1 MCKSLKMIKMIDN
14 FQIVSKE
21 KELDKQLLLLFV
33 LSLLLFVV
41 PFLRFISLIIL
52 FFIVIYFLFR
62 FDFFKTKKDF
72 FNFMIV
78 KIKLER
84 ELINSGFYVKLR
96 SQKDG
101 QLFVKLPEIEIL
113 RKTDFVIIV
122 KISCSIENFE
132 RLEKLDLSSIFRG
145 YRQMIVSNDIERDK
159 IIFKL
164 EKIDFD
170 RQLKI
175 RKIDEIADI
184 NWRSDLIVI
193 DRLTSINAF
202 AHLLLT
208 GQTGSGKT
216 YGLLYLLLS
225 YKTKKAD
232 LSVCDPKLSDLA
244 DLSRKLGCRSA
255 TSKEEIIEEVRQT
268 FLEMERRKQRRQQ
281 EGWAI
286 SSVATENGLS
296 LKILMIDEFASLQ
309 LKLDKKELSELLN
322 YLYQI
327 ILEGRALGVFVVLGL
342 QQANATVLPTAL
354 REQFSSIFVLGNSG
368 EQTKNVAFQEKAQKI
383 PEFPLKTGEGWCLNS
398 SEIDLR
404 FVRFPYLLFL
414 NEFR

>member
-1 MCKSLKMIKMIDN
+1 MIND
-14 FQIVSKE
+14 FQIISRE
-21 KELDKQLLLLFV
+21 KELDKQLFLLLV
-33 LSLLLFVV
+33 LSLFLLLI
-41 PFLRFISLIIL
+41 PFFRFIS
-52 FFIVIYFLFR
+52 IVILILICLYYLVR
-62 FDFFKTKKDF
+62 FDFVKTKKDF
-72 FNFMIV
+72 FYFMIA

-84 ELINSGFYVKLR
+84 ELINSGFYVKLK
-96 SQKDG
+96 SQKDRQILV
-101 QLFVKLPEIEIL
+101 QLPKVQIF
-113 RKTDFVIIV
+113 RKSDFSIIV
-122 KISCSIENFE
+122 SISSSIDNFE
-132 RLEKLDLSSIFRG
+132 KLEKLDLSPVFQGFRQMGISNTKNRDQLIFR
-145 YRQMIVSNDIERDK
+145 
-159 IIFKL
+159 L

-175 RKIDEIADI
+175 KTIDEIADI

-193 DRLTSINAF
+193 DRLTSVSPF
-202 AHLLLT
+202 SHLLLS

-232 LSVCDPKLSDLA
+232 VSVCDPKMSDLA
-244 DLSRKLGCRSA
+244 DLSKKLGCRSA
-255 TSKEEIIEEVRQT
+255 TSKDDIIEEVKET
-268 FLEMERRKQRRQQ
+268 FLELERRKKKRI
-281 EGWAI
+281 EENWAI

-309 LKLDKKELSELLN
+309 LKMDKKELTELLN

-327 ILEGRALGVFVVLGL
+327 ILEGRALGVFVILGM

-383 PEFPLKTGEGWCLNS
+383 PDFPLMVGEGWCLNS
-398 SEIDLR
+398 SEVDLR
-404 FVRFPYLLFL
+404 FVRFPYLVFL
-414 NEFR
+414 NELR

>member
-1 MCKSLKMIKMIDN
+1 MIDN

-21 KELDKQLLLLFV
+21 KELDKQLLMLFI
-33 LSLLLFVV
+33 LSLLLFIIPFFRSIAFVV
-41 PFLRFISLIIL
+41 FVSII
-52 FFIVIYFLFR
+52 VYFLYR
-62 FDFFKTKKDF
+62 FDFMKTKKDF
-72 FNFMIV
+72 FRFMIY

-84 ELINSGFYVKLR
+84 ELIDARFYVKLR

-101 QLFVKLPEIEIL
+101 RIFVKLPKVEIL
-113 RKTDFVIIV
+113 QKTDFVIIV

-132 RLEKLDLSSIFRG
+132 RLGKLDLSPIFNG
-145 YRQMIVSNDIERDK
+145 YRQMITSNDIERDK
-159 IIFKL
+159 IIFEL

-175 RKIDEIADI
+175 KSIDEIEKI

-193 DRLTSINAF
+193 DRLTSVSAF

-216 YGLLYLLLS
+216 YGLLYLLLC
-225 YKTKKAD
+225 YRLRNAD
-232 LSVCDPKLSDLA
+232 VSVCDPKLSDLA
-244 DLSRKLGCRSA
+244 DLSKKLGCRSV
-255 TSKEEIIEEVRQT
+255 TSKDEILEEVRQT
-268 FLEMERRKQRRQQ
+268 FLEMERRKQQRQQ

-327 ILEGRALGVFVVLGL
+327 ILEGRALGVFVILGL

-368 EQTKNVAFQEKAQKI
+368 EQTKNVAFQEKANKI
-383 PEFPLKTGEGWCLNS
+383 PDFPLAIGEGWCLNS

-404 FVRFPYLLFL
+404 FIRFPHLLFL
-414 NEFR
+414 NELK

>member
-1 MCKSLKMIKMIDN
+1 MMIDN
-14 FQIVSKE
+14 FQIISKE

-33 LSLLLFVV
+33 LSFLLLII
-41 PFLRFISLIIL
+41 PLLRFIS
-52 FFIVIYFLFR
+52 IVILILICLYYLVR

-72 FNFMIV
+72 FRFMIA

-84 ELINSGFYVKLR
+84 ELINAGFYIKLK
-96 SQKDG
+96 SQKDR
-101 QLFVKLPEIEIL
+101 QIFVKLPKIEIS
-113 RKTDFVIIV
+113 RQSNFVILV
-122 KISCSIENFE
+122 KINSSIDNFE
-132 RLEKLDLSSIFRG
+132 KLEKLDLSPAFLG
-145 YRQMIVSNDIERDK
+145 FRQMGVSNIKERNRL
-159 IIFKL
+159 IFKL
-164 EKIDFD
+164 ERIDFD

-175 RKIDEIADI
+175 KTIDEMKEI

-193 DRLTSINAF
+193 DRLTSISSF

-216 YGLLYLLLS
+216 YGLLYLLLF
-225 YKTKKAD
+225 YKMKNAD
-232 LSVCDPKLSDLA
+232 VSVCDPKLSDLA
-244 DLSRKLGCRSA
+244 DLGKKLDCKSA
-255 TSKEEIIEEVRQT
+255 TSKDDIIEEVKQT
-268 FLEMERRKQRRQQ
+268 FVEMERRKQQRQQ
-281 EGWAI
+281 ESWEI
-286 SSVATENGLS
+286 STTATQNGLN

-309 LKLDKKELSELLN
+309 LKLDKKELAELLN

-368 EQTKNVAFQEKAQKI
+368 EQTQNVAFQEKAKKI
-383 PEFPLKTGEGWCLNS
+383 PNFPLSVGEGWCLNS

-404 FVRFPYLLFL
+404 FIRFPYLLFL

>member
-1 MCKSLKMIKMIDN
+1 MMIDN
-14 FQIVSKE
+14 FQIISKE
-21 KELDKQLLLLFV
+21 KELDKQLLVLFV
-33 LSLLLFVV
+33 LSFLLLII
-41 PFLRFISLIIL
+41 PFLRFIS
-52 FFIVIYFLFR
+52 IVILILICLYYLVR
-62 FDFFKTKKDF
+62 FDFLKTKKDF
-72 FNFMIV
+72 FNFMIA

-84 ELINSGFYVKLR
+84 ELINAGFYVKLKSNR
-96 SQKDG
+96 EN
-101 QLFVKLPEIEIL
+101 QLFVKLPKVQIF
-113 RKTDFVIIV
+113 RKSDFSIIV
-122 KISCSIENFE
+122 RINSSIDNFE
-132 RLEKLDLSSIFRG
+132 KMEKLDLSPVFEG
-145 YRQMIVSNDIERDK
+145 YRQMGVSNTKERNQL
-159 IIFKL
+159 IFKL

-170 RQLKI
+170 RQIKI

-193 DRLTSINAF
+193 DRLTSVSAVS
-202 AHLLLT
+202 HLLLS

-232 LSVCDPKLSDLA
+232 VSVCDPKMSDLA
-244 DLSRKLGCRSA
+244 DLSKKLGCRSA
-255 TSKEEIIEEVRQT
+255 TSKDDIIEEVKET
-268 FLEMERRKQRRQQ
+268 FLELERRKKKRI
-281 EGWAI
+281 EENWAI

-327 ILEGRALGVFVVLGL
+327 ILEGRALGVFVVLGM

-368 EQTKNVAFQEKAQKI
+368 DQTKNVAFQEKAQKI

>member
-1 MCKSLKMIKMIDN
+1 MIND
-14 FQIVSKE
+14 FQIISKE
-21 KELDKQLLLLFV
+21 KELDKQLFLLLV
-33 LSLLLFVV
+33 LSLFLLLI
-41 PFLRFISLIIL
+41 PFFRFIS
-52 FFIVIYFLFR
+52 IVILILTCLYYLFR

-72 FNFMIV
+72 FRFMIY
-78 KIKLER
+78 KIRLER
-84 ELINSGFYVKLR
+84 ELIDSRFYVKLR

-101 QLFVKLPEIEIL
+101 RIFVKLPKVEIL
-113 RKTDFVIIV
+113 QKTDFVIIV

-132 RLEKLDLSSIFRG
+132 RLGKLDLSPIFNG
-145 YRQMIVSNDIERDK
+145 YRQMITSNDIERDK
-159 IIFKL
+159 IIFEL

-170 RQLKI
+170 RQLEIKS
-175 RKIDEIADI
+175 IDEIEKI

-193 DRLTSINAF
+193 DRLTSISAF
-202 AHLLLT
+202 AHLLLS
-208 GQTGSGKT
+208 GQTGAGKT

-232 LSVCDPKLSDLA
+232 VSVCDPKISDLA
-244 DLSRKLGCRSA
+244 DLSKKVGCRSA

-286 SSVATENGLS
+286 SSVAIENGLS

>member
-1 MCKSLKMIKMIDN
+1 MIDN
-14 FQIVSKE
+14 FQVVSKE

-33 LSLLLFVV
+33 LSFLLLIIPLF
-41 PFLRFISLIIL
+41 RFISIIIL
-52 FFIVIYFLFR
+52 ISICLYYLVR
-62 FDFFKTKKDF
+62 FDFLKTKKDF
-72 FNFMIV
+72 FRFMIA

-84 ELINSGFYVKLR
+84 ELIDSGFYVKLKSYKER
-96 SQKDG
+96 QI
-101 QLFVKLPEIEIL
+101 FVKLPRIEIY
-113 RKTDFVIIV
+113 RKSDFSILV
-122 KISCSIENFE
+122 KINSSIDNFE
-132 RLEKLDLSSIFRG
+132 KLEKLDLSPVFEG
-145 YRQMIVSNDIERDK
+145 YRQMGVSNVRERNQLV
-159 IIFKL
+159 FQL

-216 YGLLYLLLS
+216 YGLLYLLLC
-225 YKTKKAD
+225 YRLRNAD
-232 LSVCDPKLSDLA
+232 VSVCDPKLSDLV
-244 DLSRKLGCRSA
+244 DLGKKLGCKSA
-255 TSKEEIIEEVRQT
+255 TSKDEIMEEVHQT
-268 FLEMERRKQRRQQ
+268 FLEMERRKQQRQQ
-281 EGWAI
+281 ENWKI
-286 SSVATENGLS
+286 STTATQNGLN
-296 LKILMIDEFASLQ
+296 LKILIIDEFASLQ

-404 FVRFPYLLFL
+404 FVRFPHLLFL
-414 NEFR
+414 NELK

>member
-1 MCKSLKMIKMIDN
+1 MIDN
-14 FQIVSKE
+14 FHIVSRE
-21 KELDKQLLLLFV
+21 KELDKQLILLFI
-33 LSLLLFVV
+33 LSFLLFII
-41 PFLRFISLIIL
+41 PFFRFIS
-52 FFIVIYFLFR
+52 IVILILTCLYYLFR

-72 FNFMIV
+72 FSFMISR
-78 KIKLER
+78 IKLER
-84 ELINSGFYVKLR
+84 ELINAGFYVKLK
-96 SQKDG
+96 SNKENQII
-101 QLFVKLPEIEIL
+101 VKLPKIEIF
-113 RKTDFVIIV
+113 RKSDFSIIV
-122 KISCSIENFE
+122 SIGSSIDNFE
-132 RLEKLDLSSIFRG
+132 KMEKLDLSPIFEG
-145 YRQMIVSNDIERDK
+145 YRQMGVSSVKERNQL
-159 IIFKL
+159 IFQL

-170 RQLKI
+170 RQLKV
-175 RKIDEIADI
+175 RTIDEIDDI

-193 DRLTSINAF
+193 DKLTSINANS
-202 AHLLLT
+202 HLLLS

-268 FLEMERRKQRRQQ
+268 FLEMERRKQQRQQ
-281 EGWAI
+281 ENWKI
-286 SSVATENGLS
+286 STTATQNGLN
-296 LKILMIDEFASLQ
+296 LKILIIDEFASLQ
-309 LKLDKKELSELLN
+309 LKMDKKELTELLN

-327 ILEGRALGVFVVLGL
+327 ILEGRALGVFVILGM

-368 EQTKNVAFQEKAQKI
+368 DQTKNVAFQEKAQKI

>member
-1 MCKSLKMIKMIDN
+1 MIDN
-14 FQIVSKE
+14 FQIVSKD
-21 KELDKQLLLLFV
+21 KELDKQLLMLFI
-33 LSLLLFVV
+33 LSLLLFIIPFFRLIAFVV
-41 PFLRFISLIIL
+41 FVSII
-52 FFIVIYFLFR
+52 VYFLYR
-62 FDFFKTKKDF
+62 FDFMKTKKDF
-72 FNFMIV
+72 FRFMIY

-84 ELINSGFYVKLR
+84 ELIDARFYVKLK
-96 SQKDG
+96 SKKDG
-101 QLFVKLPEIEIL
+101 QIFVRLPKIEIL
-113 RKTDFVIIV
+113 RKSDFVIIV
-122 KISCSIENFE
+122 KINSSIDNFE
-132 RLEKLDLSSIFRG
+132 KLEKLDLSPIFQG
-145 YRQMIVSNDIERDK
+145 FRQMMVSNTEERNQL
-159 IIFKL
+159 IFKL
-164 EKIDFD
+164 ERIDFD

-175 RKIDEIADI
+175 RSIDELNKI
-184 NWRSDLIVI
+184 NWRSDKIVI

-216 YGLLYLLLS
+216 YGLLYLLLF
-225 YKTKKAD
+225 YKMKNSD
-232 LSVCDPKLSDLA
+232 VSVCDPKLSDLA
-244 DLSRKLGCRSA
+244 DLSKKIGCRSA

-268 FLEMERRKQRRQQ
+268 FLEMERRKQQRQQ

-368 EQTKNVAFQEKAQKI
+368 DQTKNVAFQERAQKI
-383 PEFPLKTGEGWCLNS
+383 PDFPLAIGEGWCLNS
-398 SEIDLR
+398 AEIDLR
-404 FVRFPYLLFL
+404 FIRFPYLLFL

>member
-1 MCKSLKMIKMIDN
+1 MVND
-14 FQIVSKE
+14 FQIISKE
-21 KELDKQLLLLFV
+21 KELDKRLLLLLI
-33 LSLLLFVV
+33 LSLFLFII
-41 PFLRFISLIIL
+41 PLFRFIS
-52 FFIVIYFLFR
+52 IVILILTCFYYLVR

-72 FNFMIV
+72 FYFMIA

-84 ELINSGFYVKLR
+84 ELINSGFYVKLK
-96 SQKDG
+96 SQKDRQILV
-101 QLFVKLPEIEIL
+101 QLPKVQIF
-113 RKTDFVIIV
+113 RKSDFSIIV
-122 KISCSIENFE
+122 SISSSIDNFE
-132 RLEKLDLSSIFRG
+132 KLEKLDLSPVFQGFRQMGISNTKNRDQLIFR
-145 YRQMIVSNDIERDK
+145 
-159 IIFKL
+159 L

-175 RKIDEIADI
+175 KTIDEIADI

-193 DRLTSINAF
+193 DRLTSVSAF
-202 AHLLLT
+202 SHLLLT

-216 YGLLYLLLS
+216 YSLLYLLLF
-225 YKTKKAD
+225 YKAKNAD
-232 LSVCDPKLSDLA
+232 VSVCDPKLSDLA
-244 DLSRKLGCRSA
+244 DLSKKIGCRPA
-255 TSKEEIIEEVRQT
+255 NSKEEIMEEVRQT
-268 FLEMERRKQRRQQ
+268 FLEMERRKQQRQ
-281 EGWAI
+281 EENWAI
-286 SSVATENGLS
+286 SSVATQNGLN
-296 LKILMIDEFASLQ
+296 LKILIIDEFASLQ
-309 LKLDKKELSELLN
+309 LKMDKKELSELLN

-327 ILEGRALGVFVVLGL
+327 ILEGRALGVFVILGL

-404 FVRFPYLLFL
+404 FIRFPHLLFL

>member
-1 MCKSLKMIKMIDN
+1 MIND
-14 FQIVSKE
+14 FQIISKE
-21 KELDKQLLLLFV
+21 KELDKQLLMLFI
-33 LSLLLFVV
+33 LSLLLFIIPFFRSIAFVV
-41 PFLRFISLIIL
+41 FVSII
-52 FFIVIYFLFR
+52 VYFLYR
-62 FDFFKTKKDF
+62 FDFMKTKKDF
-72 FNFMIV
+72 FRFMLY

-84 ELINSGFYVKLR
+84 ELIDARFYVKLR

-101 QLFVKLPEIEIL
+101 RIFVKLPKVEIL
-113 RKTDFVIIV
+113 QKTDFVIIV

-132 RLEKLDLSSIFRG
+132 RLGKLDLSPIFNG
-145 YRQMIVSNDIERDK
+145 YRQMITSNDIERDK
-159 IIFKL
+159 IIFEL

-175 RKIDEIADI
+175 KSIDEIEKI

-193 DRLTSINAF
+193 DRLTSVSAF

-216 YGLLYLLLS
+216 YGLLYLLLC
-225 YKTKKAD
+225 YRLRNAD
-232 LSVCDPKLSDLA
+232 VSVCDPKLSDFV
-244 DLSRKLGCRSA
+244 DLSKKLGCRSA
-255 TSKEEIIEEVRQT
+255 TSKDEILEEVRQT
-268 FLEMERRKQRRQQ
+268 FLEMERRKQQRQQ

-309 LKLDKKELSELLN
+309 LKLDKKELSDLLN

-327 ILEGRALGVFVVLGL
+327 ILEGRALGVFVILGL

-368 EQTKNVAFQEKAQKI
+368 DQTKNVAFQERAQKI
-383 PEFPLKTGEGWCLNS
+383 PDFPLAIGEGWCLNS
-398 SEIDLR
+398 AEIDLR
-404 FVRFPYLLFL
+404 FIRFPYLLFL

>member
-1 MCKSLKMIKMIDN
+1 MFKSLKMIKMIDN
-14 FQIVSKE
+14 FQVVSKE

-33 LSLLLFVV
+33 LSFLLLII
-41 PFLRFISLIIL
+41 PLLRFIS
-52 FFIVIYFLFR
+52 IVILILICLYYLVR
-62 FDFFKTKKDF
+62 FDFLKTKKDF
-72 FNFMIV
+72 FNFMIA

-84 ELINSGFYVKLR
+84 EMINAGFYVKLQ
-96 SQKDG
+96 SQKDRKI
-101 QLFVKLPEIEIL
+101 FVKLPKVQIF
-113 RKTDFVIIV
+113 RKSDFSIIV
-122 KISCSIENFE
+122 RINSSIDNFE
-132 RLEKLDLSSIFRG
+132 KMEKLDLSPVFEG
-145 YRQMIVSNDIERDK
+145 YRQMGVSNVRERNQLV
-159 IIFKL
+159 FQL

-175 RKIDEIADI
+175 RTIDDIKEI

-216 YGLLYLLLS
+216 YSLLYLLLF
-225 YKTKKAD
+225 YKAKNAD
-232 LSVCDPKLSDLA
+232 VSVCDPKMSDLA
-244 DLSRKLGCRSA
+244 DFSRKLNYRSA

-268 FLEMERRKQRRQQ
+268 FMEMERRKQQRQQ

-309 LKLDKKELSELLN
+309 LKLDKKELFELLN

>member
-1 MCKSLKMIKMIDN
+1 MIDN
-14 FQIVSKE
+14 FHIVSRE
-21 KELDKQLLLLFV
+21 KELDKQLILLFI
-33 LSLLLFVV
+33 LSFLLFVV
-41 PFLRFISLIIL
+41 PVLRFISLIIL
-52 FFIVIYFLFR
+52 FFIVFYFLFR

-72 FNFMIV
+72 FRFMIS

-84 ELINSGFYVKLR
+84 ELINAGFYVKLR

-101 QLFVKLPEIEIL
+101 RIFVKLPKIEIF
-113 RKTDFVIIV
+113 RKSDFSIIV
-122 KISCSIENFE
+122 RISSSIDNFE
-132 RLEKLDLSSIFRG
+132 KIEKLDLSPVFEG
-145 YRQMIVSNDIERDK
+145 YRQMGISNTKERNK
-159 IIFKL
+159 LIFRL
-164 EKIDFD
+164 ERIDFD

-175 RKIDEIADI
+175 KTIDEINKI

-193 DRLTSINAF
+193 DRLTSISSF
-202 AHLLLT
+202 AHLLLS
-208 GQTGSGKT
+208 GQTGAGKT

-232 LSVCDPKLSDLA
+232 VSVCDPKISDLA
-244 DLSRKLGCRSA
+244 DLSKKLGCRSA
-255 TSKEEIIEEVRQT
+255 TSKEEIVEEVRQT
-268 FLEMERRKQRRQQ
+268 FMEMERRKQQRQQ

-327 ILEGRALGVFVVLGL
+327 ILEGRALGVFVILGL

-368 EQTKNVAFQEKAQKI
+368 EQTKNVAFQERAQKI
-383 PEFPLKTGEGWCLNS
+383 PNFSLSVGEGWCLNS

-404 FVRFPYLLFL
+404 FIRFPNLLFL
-414 NEFR
+414 NELK

>member
-1 MCKSLKMIKMIDN
+1 MIND
-14 FQIVSKE
+14 FQIISKE
-21 KELDKQLLLLFV
+21 KELDKQLFSLLV
-33 LSLLLFVV
+33 LSLFLLLI
-41 PFLRFISLIIL
+41 PFFRFIS
-52 FFIVIYFLFR
+52 IVILILTCLYYLFR

-72 FNFMIV
+72 FRFMIY
-78 KIKLER
+78 KIRLER
-84 ELINSGFYVKLR
+84 ELIDSRFYVKLR

-101 QLFVKLPEIEIL
+101 RIFVKLPKVEIL
-113 RKTDFVIIV
+113 QKTDFVIIV

-132 RLEKLDLSSIFRG
+132 RLGKLDLSPIFNG
-145 YRQMIVSNDIERDK
+145 YRQMITSNDIERDK
-159 IIFKL
+159 IIFEL

-175 RKIDEIADI
+175 KSIDEIEKI

-193 DRLTSINAF
+193 DRLTSVSAF

-216 YGLLYLLLS
+216 YGLLYLLLC
-225 YKTKKAD
+225 YKIRNAD
-232 LSVCDPKLSDLA
+232 VSVCDPKLSDLA
-244 DLSRKLGCRSA
+244 DLSKKLGCRSV
-255 TSKEEIIEEVRQT
+255 TSKEEIIEEIKET
-268 FLEMERRKQRRQQ
+268 FLELERRKKKRIE

-368 EQTKNVAFQEKAQKI
+368 QQTKNVAFQEKAQKI

-404 FVRFPYLLFL
+404 FIRFPHLLFL
-414 NEFR
+414 NELK

>member
-1 MCKSLKMIKMIDN
+1 MMIDN
-14 FQIVSKE
+14 FQIISKE
-21 KELDKQLLLLFV
+21 KELDKQLLVLFV
-33 LSLLLFVV
+33 LSFLLLII
-41 PFLRFISLIIL
+41 PFLRFIS
-52 FFIVIYFLFR
+52 IVILILICLYYLVR
-62 FDFFKTKKDF
+62 FDFLKTKKDF
-72 FNFMIV
+72 FNFMIA

-84 ELINSGFYVKLR
+84 ELINAGFYVKLQ
-96 SQKDG
+96 SQKDEKI
-101 QLFVKLPEIEIL
+101 FVKLPKVQIF
-113 RKTDFVIIV
+113 RKSDF
-122 KISCSIENFE
+122 SIMVRINSSIDNFE
-132 RLEKLDLSSIFRG
+132 KMEKLDLSPVFEG
-145 YRQMIVSNDIERDK
+145 YRQMGVSNTKERNQL
-159 IIFKL
+159 IFKL

-170 RQLKI
+170 RQIKI

-193 DRLTSINAF
+193 DRLTSVSAF
-202 AHLLLT
+202 SHKLLT
-208 GQTGSGKT
+208 GQTGAGKT
-216 YGLLYLLLS
+216 YALLYLLLF
-225 YKTKKAD
+225 YKMKNAD
-232 LSVCDPKLSDLA
+232 VSICDPKLSDLA
-244 DLSRKLGCRSA
+244 DLGKKLDCKSA
-255 TSKEEIIEEVRQT
+255 TSKDDIIEEVKQT
-268 FLEMERRKQRRQQ
+268 FVEMERRKQQRQQ

-296 LKILMIDEFASLQ
+296 LKILMIDEFTSLQ

>member
-1 MCKSLKMIKMIDN
+1 MIDN
-14 FQIVSKE
+14 FQVVSKE

-33 LSLLLFVV
+33 LSFLLLII
-41 PFLRFISLIIL
+41 PLLRLIS
-52 FFIVIYFLFR
+52 IVILILICLYYLVR
-62 FDFFKTKKDF
+62 FDFLKTKKDF
-72 FNFMIV
+72 FNFMIA

-84 ELINSGFYVKLR
+84 ELINAGFYVKLKSNR
-96 SQKDG
+96 EN
-101 QLFVKLPEIEIL
+101 QLFVKLTKVQIF
-113 RKTDFVIIV
+113 RKSDFSIIV
-122 KISCSIENFE
+122 KINSSIDNFE
-132 RLEKLDLSSIFRG
+132 KMEKLDLSPVFEG
-145 YRQMIVSNDIERDK
+145 YRQMVVSNTKERNQL
-159 IIFKL
+159 IFKL

-170 RQLKI
+170 RQIKI

-193 DRLTSINAF
+193 DRLTSVSAF
-202 AHLLLT
+202 SHKLLT
-208 GQTGSGKT
+208 GQTGAGKT

-232 LSVCDPKLSDLA
+232 VSVCDPKMSDLA
-244 DLSRKLGCRSA
+244 DLSKKLGCRSA
-255 TSKEEIIEEVRQT
+255 TSKDDIIEEVKET
-268 FLEMERRKQRRQQ
+268 FLELERRKKKRI
-281 EGWAI
+281 EENWAI
-286 SSVATENGLS
+286 SSVATDNGLN
-296 LKILMIDEFASLQ
+296 LKILIIDEFASLQ
-309 LKLDKKELSELLN
+309 LKMDKKELSELLN

-327 ILEGRALGVFVVLGL
+327 ILEGRALGVFVILGL

>member
-1 MCKSLKMIKMIDN
+1 MIDN
-14 FQIVSKE
+14 FHIVSRE
-21 KELDKQLLLLFV
+21 KELDKQLILLFI
-33 LSLLLFVV
+33 LSFLLFIIPFFRSIAFVV
-41 PFLRFISLIIL
+41 FVSII
-52 FFIVIYFLFR
+52 VYFLYR
-62 FDFFKTKKDF
+62 FDFMKTKKDF
-72 FNFMIV
+72 FRFMIY

-84 ELINSGFYVKLR
+84 ELIDARFYVKLR
-96 SQKDG
+96 SKKDG
-101 QLFVKLPEIEIL
+101 QIFVKLPKIEIL
-113 RKTDFVIIV
+113 RKSDFVIIV
-122 KISCSIENFE
+122 KINSSIDNFE
-132 RLEKLDLSSIFRG
+132 KLEKLDLSPIFQG
-145 YRQMIVSNDIERDK
+145 FRQMMVSNTEERNQL
-159 IIFKL
+159 IFKL
-164 EKIDFD
+164 ERIDFD

-193 DRLTSINAF
+193 DRLTSVSTF
-202 AHLLLT
+202 SHKLLT
-208 GQTGSGKT
+208 GQTGAGKT

-232 LSVCDPKLSDLA
+232 VSVCDPKMSDLA
-244 DLSRKLGCRSA
+244 DLSKKLGCRSA
-255 TSKEEIIEEVRQT
+255 TSKDDIIEEVKEI
-268 FLEMERRKQRRQQ
+268 FLELERRKKKRI
-281 EGWAI
+281 EENWAI
-286 SSVATENGLS
+286 SSVATDNGLN
-296 LKILMIDEFASLQ
+296 LKILIIDEFASLQ

-404 FVRFPYLLFL
+404 FVRFPHLLFL
-414 NEFR
+414 NELK

>member
-1 MCKSLKMIKMIDN
+1 MIDN
-14 FQIVSKE
+14 FQIISKE

-33 LSLLLFVV
+33 LSFLLFII
-41 PFLRFISLIIL
+41 PFLRFIS
-52 FFIVIYFLFR
+52 IVILILICLYYLVR

-84 ELINSGFYVKLR
+84 ELINAGFYVKLKSNR
-96 SQKDG
+96 EN
-101 QLFVKLPEIEIL
+101 QLFVKLPKVQIF
-113 RKTDFVIIV
+113 RKSDFSIIV
-122 KISCSIENFE
+122 RINSSIDNFE
-132 RLEKLDLSSIFRG
+132 KMEKLDLSPVFEG
-145 YRQMIVSNDIERDK
+145 YRQMGVSNTKNRDQL
-159 IIFKL
+159 IFRL

-170 RQLKI
+170 RQLKV
-175 RKIDEIADI
+175 RTIDEIDDI

-193 DRLTSINAF
+193 DRLTSVSAF
-202 AHLLLT
+202 SHLLLT

-244 DLSRKLGCRSA
+244 DLSRKLGCKSA
-255 TSKEEIIEEVRQT
+255 TSKDDIIEEVKQT
-268 FLEMERRKQRRQQ
+268 FLEMERRKQQRQQ
-281 EGWAI
+281 ENWKI
-286 SSVATENGLS
+286 STTATQNGLS
-296 LKILMIDEFASLQ
+296 LKILIIDEFASLQ
-309 LKLDKKELSELLN
+309 LKMDKKELAELLN

-368 EQTKNVAFQEKAQKI
+368 EQTKNVAFQEKAKKI
-383 PEFPLKTGEGWCLNS
+383 PDFPLAIGEGWCLNS

-404 FVRFPYLLFL
+404 FIRFPYLIFL

>member
-1 MCKSLKMIKMIDN
+1 MIDN
-14 FQIVSKE
+14 FQIISKE

-33 LSLLLFVV
+33 LSFLLFII
-41 PFLRFISLIIL
+41 PFLRFIS
-52 FFIVIYFLFR
+52 IVILILICLYYLVR

-84 ELINSGFYVKLR
+84 ELINAGFYVKLKSNR
-96 SQKDG
+96 EN
-101 QLFVKLPEIEIL
+101 QLFVKLPKVQIF
-113 RKTDFVIIV
+113 RKSDFSIIV
-122 KISCSIENFE
+122 RINSSIDNFE
-132 RLEKLDLSSIFRG
+132 KMEKLDLSPVFEG
-145 YRQMIVSNDIERDK
+145 YRQMGVSNTKERNQL
-159 IIFKL
+159 IFKL

-193 DRLTSINAF
+193 DRLTSVSAF
-202 AHLLLT
+202 SHKLLT
-208 GQTGSGKT
+208 GQTGAGKT

-232 LSVCDPKLSDLA
+232 VSVCDPKMSDLA
-244 DLSRKLGCRSA
+244 DLSKKLGCRSA
-255 TSKEEIIEEVRQT
+255 TSKDDIIEEVKET
-268 FLEMERRKQRRQQ
+268 FLELERRKKKRI
-281 EGWAI
+281 EENWAI

-368 EQTKNVAFQEKAQKI
+368 EQTKNVAFQEKANKI
-383 PEFPLKTGEGWCLNS
+383 PDFPLAIGEGWCLNS

-404 FVRFPYLLFL
+404 FIRFPHLLFL
-414 NEFR
+414 NELK

>member
-1 MCKSLKMIKMIDN
+1 MIDN
-14 FQIVSKE
+14 FQIISKE

-33 LSLLLFVV
+33 LSFLLFII
-41 PFLRFISLIIL
+41 PFLRFIS
-52 FFIVIYFLFR
+52 IVILILICLYYLVR
-62 FDFFKTKKDF
+62 FDFLKTKKDF
-72 FNFMIV
+72 FSFMV
-78 KIKLER
+78 AKIKLER
-84 ELINSGFYVKLR
+84 ELINSGFYVKLKSYKER
-96 SQKDG
+96 QI
-101 QLFVKLPEIEIL
+101 FVKLPKVEIS
-113 RKTDFVIIV
+113 RQSDFVILV
-122 KISCSIENFE
+122 KINSSIDNFE
-132 RLEKLDLSSIFRG
+132 KLEKLDLSSIFSG
-145 YRQMIVSNDIERDK
+145 YRQMIVSNTRERDK
-159 IIFKL
+159 VIFRL

-175 RKIDEIADI
+175 KTIDEIADI

-193 DRLTSINAF
+193 DRLNSVSAF
-202 AHLLLT
+202 SHLLLS

-232 LSVCDPKLSDLA
+232 LSICDPKLSDLA

-268 FLEMERRKQRRQQ
+268 FLEMERRKQQRQQ
-281 EGWAI
+281 ESWEI
-286 SSVATENGLS
+286 STTATQNGLN

-309 LKLDKKELSELLN
+309 LKMDKKELTELLN

-327 ILEGRALGVFVVLGL
+327 ILEGRALGVFVILGM

-368 EQTKNVAFQEKAQKI
+368 EQTKNVAFQERAQKI
-383 PEFPLKTGEGWCLNS
+383 PNFPLSVGEGWCLNS

-404 FVRFPYLLFL
+404 FIRFPSLLFL

>member
-1 MCKSLKMIKMIDN
+1 MMIDN
-14 FQIVSKE
+14 FQIISKE
-21 KELDKQLLLLFV
+21 KELDKQLLMLFI
-33 LSLLLFVV
+33 LSLLLFIIPFFRSIAFVV
-41 PFLRFISLIIL
+41 FVSII
-52 FFIVIYFLFR
+52 VYFLYR
-62 FDFFKTKKDF
+62 FDFMNTKKDF
-72 FNFMIV
+72 FRFMIY

-84 ELINSGFYVKLR
+84 ELIDARFYVKLR

-101 QLFVKLPEIEIL
+101 RIFVKLPKVEIL
-113 RKTDFVIIV
+113 QKTDFVIIV

-132 RLEKLDLSSIFRG
+132 RLGKLDLSPIFNG
-145 YRQMIVSNDIERDK
+145 YRQMITSNDIERDK
-159 IIFKL
+159 IIFEL

-175 RKIDEIADI
+175 KSIDEIEKI

-193 DRLTSINAF
+193 DRLTSVSAF

-216 YGLLYLLLS
+216 YGLLYLLLF
-225 YKTKKAD
+225 YKMKNAD
-232 LSVCDPKLSDLA
+232 VSVCDPKLSDFA
-244 DLSRKLGCRSA
+244 DLSKKLGCRPA
-255 TSKEEIIEEVRQT
+255 TSKDEILEEVRQT
-268 FLEMERRKQRRQQ
+268 FLEMERRKQQRQQ

-286 SSVATENGLS
+286 SSVATDNGLN

-309 LKLDKKELSELLN
+309 IKMDKKELAELLN

-327 ILEGRALGVFVVLGL
+327 ILEGRALGVFVILGL

-404 FVRFPYLLFL
+404 FVRFPHLLFL
-414 NEFR
+414 NELK